1 MVYASVLK
9 FLEQSSLVCIN
20 ITIIFAFFN
29 YRHSLTKVSS
39 ELQCICLT
47 RYTYVPGLFS
57 RSTQVSQVTNFCLWA
72 TEQLS
77 FLNKLKCWAP
87 RILWLGTFGHLFNF
101 LRLESWYTVNIP
113 RTVYTT
119 KWKIYCKEKNNLG
132 LPWSSHTKS
141 KQVHFQLVFNLDWY
155 KKYFGDKTYLHKNS
169 WSLRWW
175 KRNIKHQNCYI
186 PAVRG

>member
-1 MVYASVLK
+1 MPACL
-9 FLEQSSLVCIN
+9 SSLSSLLLYVLTLPLFLLSS
-20 ITIIFAFFN
+20 ITGTPWQSQF
-29 YRHSLTKVSS
+29 RVT
-39 ELQCICLT
+39 CICLT
-47 RYTYVPGLFS
+47 CYTYVPGLFS

-101 LRLESWYTVNIP
+101 LRLESWCTVNIP

-132 LPWSSHTKS
+132 LPWSSHVKS
-141 KQVHFQLVFNLDWY
+141 KQEHFQLVFNLDWY

-186 PAVRG
+186 PTVRG